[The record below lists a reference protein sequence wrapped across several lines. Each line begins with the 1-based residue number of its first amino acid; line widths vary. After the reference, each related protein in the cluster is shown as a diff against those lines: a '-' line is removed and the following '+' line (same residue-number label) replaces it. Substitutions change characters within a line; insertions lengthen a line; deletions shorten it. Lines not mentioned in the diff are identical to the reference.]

1 MTDTP
6 KQFAVMIQTKARTDR
21 YKWITFCVENTKEQS
36 EQIAARLNGLV
47 VERGGPEQALM
58 QTEIWG

>member
-1 MTDTP
+1 
-6 KQFAVMIQTKARTDR
+6 MIQTKARTDR